1 MDEIQTNKIPQN
13 FPKFSCEKC
22 GIITNNKKDYTKHLL
37 TAKHKRTNIS
47 LPNSPDFPNPAISE
61 KECSNKFSCKCGK
74 KYLHA
79 SSLTKHKKTCSEH
92 NPEQSISLEMLM
104 KFLQDNQE
112 FKVLMMEQYKY
123 QAEKDDKILE
133 CLKETKTINNI
144 NTNCNNNNKFNMN
157 VFLNEKCKDALNI
170 MDFVNQIQ
178 LYLSDFESYGEK
190 GYVESISNILIREL
204 KGLDVTKR
212 PIHCS
217 DLKRE
222 VMYVKDNNIW
232 EKDNEEK
239 QKIKK
244 AISIIGQKNFKQ
256 LQEWKNNNPECI
268 DVKTKKHEQYTKI
281 LINSCGSDDKE
292 DDRYFNKIIKNLS
305 TTILINK

>member
-1 MDEIQTNKIPQN
+1 
-13 FPKFSCEKC
+13 
-22 GIITNNKKDYTKHLL
+22 
-37 TAKHKRTNIS
+37 
-47 LPNSPDFPNPAISE
+47 
-61 KECSNKFSCKCGK
+61 
-74 KYLHA
+74 
-79 SSLTKHKKTCSEH
+79 
-92 NPEQSISLEMLM
+92 
-104 KFLQDNQE
+104 
-112 FKVLMMEQYKY
+112 
-123 QAEKDDKILE
+123 
-133 CLKETKTINNI
+133 
-144 NTNCNNNNKFNMN
+144 MN

-178 LYLSDFESYGEK
+178 LYLSDFEAYGEK
-190 GYVESISNILIREL
+190 GYVESVSNILIREL

-232 EKDNEEK
+232 EKENEEK
-239 QKIKK
+239 HKIKK

-268 DVKTKKHEQYTKI
+268 DVQTKKHEQYTKI
-281 LINSCGSDDKE
+281 LMNSCGSDDKE

-305 TTILINK
+305 NTILISK